1 MLLKFSGTLPPWTSR
16 SPFTYNMS
24 EKFYTH
30 TLHDDEIEYDMVR
43 EKRFH
48 ELRRADL
55 LLRQG
60 KFYFYV
66 DSATLRF
73 TMR

>member
-30 TLHDDEIEYDMVR
+30 TLQDAQIEYDMVP

-48 ELRRADL
+48 ELKRADL

-60 KFYFYV
+60 DFVLF
-66 DSATLRF
+66 STTIR
-73 TMR
+73 R